1 MKGIRRSKGIRKR
14 EIRRRRGIRERKKTI
29 RRKDKTRR
37 RRANKRRK
45 KKKKRSPSRRESHKQ
60 VLDENKRKIRPDY
73 QLIRNKVDEKSNARL
88 ELSLCS
94 IFVNSFL
101 NKIRLI

>member
-1 MKGIRRSKGIRKR
+1 MKGRRRRR
-14 EIRRRRGIRERKKTI
+14 EIRITRKKEI

-45 KKKKRSPSRRESHKQ
+45 RKKKRSPSRKKSHKQ

-73 QLIRNKVDEKSNARL
+73 KLIRNKVDEKSNARL

-101 NKIRLI
+101 NKIRVI

>member
-1 MKGIRRSKGIRKR
+1 LKGIRRSKGIRKR

-45 KKKKRSPSRRESHKQ
+45 RSPSRRESHKQ

-73 QLIRNKVDEKSNARL
+73 KLIRNKVDEKSNARL

-101 NKIRLI
+101 NKIRVI